1 MTTQTEPCGLY
12 LHFPFCRSKCA
23 YCDFNSV
30 PDRGAAARGVYLGAL
45 RAEVRGAAAVP
56 VDTIFCGGG
65 TPTVYAAEELAVTLA
80 EVASRFTIL
89 EGAEISLEANPGTVD
104 EAALRRLRL
113 GGFNRLSL
121 GVQSFN
127 DRLLAGIGR
136 IHSAK
141 RAREAVAA
149 ARAAGFTNLNLDL
162 ILGLPGEGEEW
173 RDSVAQA
180 IRLAPEHVSLYPL
193 SVEEGTPLAEWVAS
207 EAVFLPE
214 EDEVER
220 RWRKAAAMLEA
231 AGYRRYEISNFAR
244 PGFAC
249 RHNRRYWERRE
260 YLGLGAGAHSFLGS
274 RRFWNVTAWEEY
286 AARMQAGENPQ
297 AGEECLTAEEE
308 RGEAMIL
315 GLRLVE
321 GISRRRFAARYG
333 SYPEEAFPLAV
344 ERLTANGM
352 LHRRGDR
359 LALTARGRRLG
370 NQAFAAFLP
379 G

>member
-162 ILGLPGEGEEW
+162 ILGLPGEGEKW